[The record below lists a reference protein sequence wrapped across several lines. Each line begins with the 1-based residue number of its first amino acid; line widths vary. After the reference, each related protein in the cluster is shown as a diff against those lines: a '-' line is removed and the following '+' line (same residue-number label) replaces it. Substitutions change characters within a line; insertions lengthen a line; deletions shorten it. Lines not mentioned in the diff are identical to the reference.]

1 MFQLVLLFVSSSF
14 AQLSFP
20 PKAIISYP
28 SIDQTVMISGSF
40 LTDPAIV
47 EAINFVKSKVSSSL
61 LSIPPSVYQPSTPSS
76 PIYSPT
82 TAAANCYWPANQ
94 CLRTT
99 DTADFK
105 ADIFTCPNAKDWGL
119 TYDDGP
125 SQDSK
130 AGTSQLLAALAS
142 ANFKS
147 TFFIVGSN
155 AVQFPNVLK
164 QMDAEGHELALQY
177 FRLTIVLGLITH

>member
-1 MFQLVLLFVSSSF
+1 MLLILALISSSF
-14 AQLSFP
+14 AQLAFP
-20 PKAIISYP
+20 PKAIKKYP
-28 SIDQTVMISGSF
+28 SIDQTVMISGAF

-47 EAINFVKSKVSSSL
+47 EAINFVKSKVSSSIL
-61 LSIPPSVYQPSTPSS
+61 NIPRSNYKPSTPYAPDYPSGN
-76 PIYSPT
+76 
-82 TAAANCYWPANQ
+82 AAKYCYWPANQ

-105 ADIFTCPNAKDWGL
+105 ADISTCPNSKDWGL

-130 AGTSQLLAALAS
+130 AGTSQLLASLAS

-164 QMDAEGHELALQY
+164 KMDADGHQLALQY
-177 FRLTIVLGLITH
+177 I